1 MNKVGLI
8 TIGEAA
14 RSLGVGVD
22 TLRYY
27 ERIGLVPRPA
37 RTPGNARLYD
47 SRDMSR
53 LRFIRRAQKMD
64 FSLEEI
70 GMLLRMRADPANA
83 KDEVRRLTARKLEIT
98 DARLRE
104 LTQLRDELRL
114 LLNLC
119 KAGSEGCAILDEL
132 DAPDDAGQM

>member
-37 RTPGNARLYD
+37 RTAGNARLYD
-47 SRDMSR
+47 EQDLSR

-70 GMLLRMRADPANA
+70 GLLLRMRADPANA
-83 KDEVRRLTARKLEIT
+83 RDEVRTLTASKLRVI
-98 DARLRE
+98 DARLGE

-119 KAGSEGCAILDEL
+119 KAGGEGCPILDEL
-132 DAPDDAGQM
+132 DAPDDAG